1 MGGRR
6 YTPDDRRAFFALLGE
21 GWSIKAASDKM
32 GMSYQTALEWKNRES
47 SPYGYNWKQQAAQNK
62 LGNPVPVKNLKGE
75 PNRAY
80 FDFAYFRKR
89 YLGRDSTPWQKEAAQ
104 NIVKWIRS
112 PETEL
117 VVINCPPGSGKSTLF
132 THDIPTWLLI
142 RDRSIRVMIG
152 SSNLRMASS
161 YSGRIRRTLERTRPL
176 EDAEACVAKDYGRFK
191 PDMSDL
197 WRREEFVVLP
207 MDGTS
212 PEDKE
217 PTVSAFGMET
227 EFLGTRANFVVWDD
241 LVTNRTMATEEL
253 VQKQRQWW
261 DTEGET
267 RLEPGGCLVL
277 QGQRMGPE
285 DLYAYALAQQLS
297 EEDEE
302 DFLADRGRLR
312 YRHIIYP
319 AHFEDRCHEDHGRNA
334 MAFPDGCLL
343 DPVRL
348 PWRGTNGLA
357 TIRRNKES
365 KYRVQYQQEDVDPES
380 VLIPKLWIDGGRDT
394 NGVVYPG
401 CYDKQRGICEL
412 PIGLDKPLFSVC
424 TADPSPTKYWS
435 VQWWVYQPST
445 QLRFFMDMFRG
456 KMDAPEF
463 LDKLN
468 NGVYVGLMN
477 EWQQRS
483 VDLGLPI
490 THWIIENNGAQR
502 FLLQWDFAKQWM
514 RQNRTQIIGHT
525 TTGRVHHPLEE
536 EYGIGMLKNPYRYGL
551 CRFPHKDETSRI
563 RSLQLITEATHYQ
576 AGGPGTNDCLMAQW
590 FLEFHIPKLYLPTK
604 EPRKLRRPSWAREK
618 AGVR

>member
-1 MGGRR
+1 M
-6 YTPDDRRAFFALLGE
+6 LGE
-21 GWSIKAASDKM
+21 GWSIKMACEKM
-32 GMSYQTALEWKNRES
+32 GISYQTGLSWKNGETS
-47 SPYGYNWKQQAAQNK
+47 AQGYNWRQGQAQRK
-62 LGNPVPVKNLKGE
+62 LPNPTKLDQLSIE
-75 PNRAY
+75 ARACY
-80 FDFAYFRKR
+80 HDFARFRQR
-89 YLGRDSTPWQKEAAQ
+89 YLGRSSTPWQKEAAT

-132 THDIPTWLLI
+132 THDIPAWLLV
-142 RDRSIRVMIG
+142 RDRSIRIMIG

-176 EDAEACVAKDYGRFK
+176 EGAEACVGKDYGRFK

-217 PTVSAFGMET
+217 PTVSAFGMDT

-253 VQKQRQWW
+253 VQKQRTWW

-285 DLYAYALAQQLS
+285 DLYRYALSQQLS
-297 EEDEE
+297 DEDED
-302 DFLADRGRLR
+302 DFLEERGALR

-319 AHFEDRCHEDHGRNA
+319 AHFEDRCHGDHGRNA

-343 DPVRL
+343 DPSRL

-357 TIRRNKES
+357 TIKRNKES

-380 VLIPKLWIDGGRDT
+380 VLIPKVWIDGGRDAD
-394 NGVVYPG
+394 GVEHPG
-401 CYDKQRGICEL
+401 CLDRNRKVCEL
-412 PIGLDKPLFSVC
+412 PSGLERPLLSIC

-435 VQWWVYQPST
+435 VQWWIYQPST
-445 QLRFFMDMFRG
+445 QLRFLMDMYRG
-456 KMDAPEF
+456 TMNAPDF
-463 LDKLN
+463 LDRLA
-468 NGVYVGLMN
+468 NGVYVGLV
-477 EWQQRS
+477 EDWQRRS
-483 VDLGLPI
+483 VELGHPI
-490 THWIIENNGAQR
+490 TNWIVENNAAQR
-502 FLLQWDFAKQWM
+502 FLLQYDFVKSWQ
-514 RQNRTQIIGHT
+514 RVNKVQITGHT
-525 TTGRVHHPLEE
+525 TAGRVHHPLEE
-536 EYGIGMLKNPYRYGL
+536 EYGIGMLKNVYRYGQ
-551 CRFPHKDETSRI
+551 CRLPYGDEKSHL
-563 RSLQLITEATHYQ
+563 RSLPLITEATHYTP
-576 AGGPGTNDCLMAQW
+576 GGPGTTDCLMAQW
-590 FLEFHIPKLYLPTK
+590 FLEFHLPKLYVPTGPPK
-604 EPRKLRRPSWAREK
+604 KSRRPSWVREK
-618 AGVR
+618 AYA

>member
-1 MGGRR
+1 MA
-6 YTPDDRRAFFALLGE
+6 TE
-21 GWSIKAASDKM
+21 KM
-32 GMSYQTALEWKNRES
+32 GISYQTGLDWKNKEA
-47 SPYGYNWKQQAAQNK
+47 SPFGYNWRQTNAQRK
-62 LGNPVPVKNLKGE
+62 LSDPVPLEKLSIE
-75 PNRAY
+75 ARACY
-80 FDFAYFRKR
+80 HDFPRFRKR
-89 YLGRDSTPWQKEAAQ
+89 YLGRDSTPWQAEAAA

-161 YSGRIRRTLERTRPL
+161 YSGRIRRTLERVRPP
-176 EDAEACVAKDYGRFK
+176 EGAEGCVGKDYGRFK

-197 WRREEFVVLP
+197 WRREEFVILP

-241 LVTNRTMATEEL
+241 LVTNRTMATEDL
-253 VQKQRQWW
+253 VQKQRTWW

-302 DFLADRGRLR
+302 DFLEERGSLR

-319 AHFEDRCHEDHGRNA
+319 AHFEERCEEDHGRNA
-334 MAFPDGCLL
+334 KPFPDGCLL
-343 DPVRL
+343 DPSRL

-357 TIRRNKES
+357 TIKRNKES

-380 VLIPKLWIDGGRDT
+380 VLIPKVWIEGGRDSS
-394 NGVVYPG
+394 GVEHPG
-401 CYDKQRGICEL
+401 CYDKTRGLCEL
-412 PIGLDKPLFSVC
+412 PPNLTPPLFSIC

-435 VQWWVYQPST
+435 VQWWIYQPAT
-445 QLRFFMDMFRG
+445 QLRFLMDMHRG
-456 KMDAPEF
+456 SMDAPEF
-463 LDKLN
+463 LDRLH
-468 NGVYVGLMN
+468 NGVYVGLVN
-477 EWQQRS
+477 DWQHRS
-483 VDLGLPI
+483 VELGHPI
-490 THWIIENNGAQR
+490 THWIVENNAAQR
-502 FLLQWDFAKQWM
+502 FLLQYDFVKSWQ
-514 RQNRTQIIGHT
+514 RLHRVQIIGHT
-525 TTGRVHHPLEE
+525 TSGRVHRPLEE
-536 EYGIGMLKNPYRYGL
+536 EYGIGMLKNVYKYGQ
-551 CRFPHKDETSRI
+551 CRLPHKDERSRL
-563 RSLQLITEATHYQ
+563 RMLPLVTEATHYQ

-590 FLEFHIPKLYLPTK
+590 FLEFHIPKLYVPAK
-604 EPRKLRRPSWAREK
+604 EPKKLRRPSWAREK
-618 AGVR
+618 AGAR